1 MELRKLKELWDGSSN
16 SSIPINEKE
25 LNQILN
31 KRSRR
36 PIAIIKR
43 NLKLE
48 MAFGILFYCFF
59 IWIVSNQ
66 AVSIILYFDII
77 LLVVAGIL
85 YSIYVFY
92 KNQLLKK
99 MECMSCE
106 VKSNLSLQ
114 LGFLEKLVK
123 LYFKVGNIFVLFICS
138 IQSIAQTDKTNALL
152 WEISGNS
159 LKQPSYLFGTIHMI
173 CKEDFTFSELAKQK
187 FNASKQVY
195 LELDMDDPKLQP
207 VMMGLMQLP
216 GNESLRNKLGENN
229 FNKLDS
235 FLKKQTNMNLAVF
248 DRFKPMMV
256 MSLLAQRILSCAA
269 MESYEMNFVKMASE
283 QKKELLGLERVEDQV
298 AVFDAIPDSL
308 EIRSIMNMVNDFES
322 QKKEFTRMS
331 SLYKA
336 QNLDSLYQLLVA
348 SPEMMGSQELLL
360 DRRNRNWIPI
370 MESAMKKSST
380 FFAVGAGHLAGSQG
394 VLELLRKQG
403 YKVKPIQ

>member
-1 MELRKLKELWDGSSN
+1 MKWMSLRKSKLWT
-16 SSIPINEKE
+16 
-25 LNQILN
+25 
-31 KRSRR
+31 
-36 PIAIIKR
+36 
-43 NLKLE
+43 
-48 MAFGILFYCFF
+48 
-59 IWIVSNQ
+59 V
-66 AVSIILYFDII
+66 
-77 LLVVAGIL
+77 LLL
-85 YSIYVFY
+85 T
-92 KNQLLKK
+92 
-99 MECMSCE
+99 
-106 VKSNLSLQ
+106 
-114 LGFLEKLVK
+114 
-123 LYFKVGNIFVLFICS
+123 ICS

-256 MSLLAQRILSCAA
+256 MSLLAQRLLSCAA

-308 EIRSIMNMVNDFES
+308 EIRSIMNIVNDFES

-336 QNLDSLYQLLVA
+336 QNLESLYQLLVA

-370 MESAMKKSST
+370 MESAMKNSST
-380 FFAVGAGHLAGSQG
+380 FFAVGAGHLGGSQG

-403 YKVKPIQ
+403 YVVKGIK

>member
-1 MELRKLKELWDGSSN
+1 MKWMSLRKSKLWT
-16 SSIPINEKE
+16 
-25 LNQILN
+25 
-31 KRSRR
+31 
-36 PIAIIKR
+36 
-43 NLKLE
+43 
-48 MAFGILFYCFF
+48 
-59 IWIVSNQ
+59 V
-66 AVSIILYFDII
+66 
-77 LLVVAGIL
+77 LLL
-85 YSIYVFY
+85 T
-92 KNQLLKK
+92 
-99 MECMSCE
+99 
-106 VKSNLSLQ
+106 
-114 LGFLEKLVK
+114 
-123 LYFKVGNIFVLFICS
+123 ICS

-256 MSLLAQRILSCAA
+256 MSLLAQRLLSCAA

-380 FFAVGAGHLAGSQG
+380 FFAVGAGHLAGNQG
-394 VLELLRKQG
+394 VLEFLRKQG

>member
-1 MELRKLKELWDGSSN
+1 M
-16 SSIPINEKE
+16 
-25 LNQILN
+25 
-31 KRSRR
+31 
-36 PIAIIKR
+36 
-43 NLKLE
+43 
-48 MAFGILFYCFF
+48 
-59 IWIVSNQ
+59 
-66 AVSIILYFDII
+66 
-77 LLVVAGIL
+77 
-85 YSIYVFY
+85 
-92 KNQLLKK
+92 
-99 MECMSCE
+99 
-106 VKSNLSLQ
+106 
-114 LGFLEKLVK
+114 
-123 LYFKVGNIFVLFICS
+123 
-138 IQSIAQTDKTNALL
+138 QSIAQSDKANALL
-152 WEISGNS
+152 WEISGNG
-159 LKQPSYLFGTIHMI
+159 LQQPSYLFGTIHMI
-173 CKEDFTFSELAKQK
+173 CKEDFAFSEIAKQK
-187 FNASKQVY
+187 FNNSKQVY
-195 LELDMDDPKLQP
+195 LELDMDDPQLQS

-216 GNESLRNKLGENN
+216 DKESLKNKLGESN
-229 FNKLDS
+229 FNRLDS
-235 FLKKQTNMNLAVF
+235 FLKKEMNMNFAVF

-256 MSLLAQRILSCAA
+256 MSLLAQRLLSCAA

-308 EIRSIMNMVNDFES
+308 EIRSIMNIVNDFES

-336 QNLDSLYQLLVA
+336 QNLESLYQLLVA

>member
-1 MELRKLKELWDGSSN
+1 MKWVSLSQSRLWVV
-16 SSIPINEKE
+16 
-25 LNQILN
+25 
-31 KRSRR
+31 
-36 PIAIIKR
+36 
-43 NLKLE
+43 
-48 MAFGILFYCFF
+48 FLFT
-59 IWIVSNQ
+59 I
-66 AVSIILYFDII
+66 
-77 LLVVAGIL
+77 
-85 YSIYVFY
+85 YS
-92 KNQLLKK
+92 
-99 MECMSCE
+99 M
-106 VKSNLSLQ
+106 
-114 LGFLEKLVK
+114 
-123 LYFKVGNIFVLFICS
+123 
-138 IQSIAQTDKTNALL
+138 QSFAQSDKANALL
-152 WEISGNS
+152 WEISGTG
-159 LKQPSYLFGTIHMI
+159 LQQPSYLFGTIHMI
-173 CKEDFTFSELAKQK
+173 CKEDFAFSEIAKQK
-187 FNASKQVY
+187 FNNSKQVY
-195 LELDMDDPKLQP
+195 LELDMDDPQLQS

-216 GNESLRNKLGENN
+216 DKESLKNKLGESN
-229 FNKLDS
+229 FNRLDS
-235 FLKKQTNMNLAVF
+235 FLKKEMNMNLALF
-248 DRFKPMMV
+248 DRFKPMML
-256 MSLLAQRILSCAA
+256 MSLLAQRLLSCAA

-336 QNLDSLYQLLVA
+336 QNLESLYQLLVA

>member
-1 MELRKLKELWDGSSN
+1 MKWMSLRKSKLWT
-16 SSIPINEKE
+16 
-25 LNQILN
+25 
-31 KRSRR
+31 
-36 PIAIIKR
+36 
-43 NLKLE
+43 
-48 MAFGILFYCFF
+48 
-59 IWIVSNQ
+59 V
-66 AVSIILYFDII
+66 
-77 LLVVAGIL
+77 LLL
-85 YSIYVFY
+85 T
-92 KNQLLKK
+92 
-99 MECMSCE
+99 
-106 VKSNLSLQ
+106 
-114 LGFLEKLVK
+114 
-123 LYFKVGNIFVLFICS
+123 ICS

-195 LELDMDDPKLQP
+195 LELDMDDPKLQS
-207 VMMGLMQLP
+207 VMIGLMQLP

-283 QKKELLGLERVEDQV
+283 QQKKLLGLERVEDQV
-298 AVFDAIPDSL
+298 AIFDAIPDSL

-336 QNLDSLYQLLVA
+336 QNLESLYQLMVA

-370 MESAMKKSST
+370 MESAMKISST

-394 VLELLRKQG
+394 VLELLRKKG

>member
-1 MELRKLKELWDGSSN
+1 MKWMSLRKSKLWT
-16 SSIPINEKE
+16 
-25 LNQILN
+25 
-31 KRSRR
+31 
-36 PIAIIKR
+36 
-43 NLKLE
+43 
-48 MAFGILFYCFF
+48 
-59 IWIVSNQ
+59 V
-66 AVSIILYFDII
+66 
-77 LLVVAGIL
+77 LLL
-85 YSIYVFY
+85 T
-92 KNQLLKK
+92 
-99 MECMSCE
+99 
-106 VKSNLSLQ
+106 
-114 LGFLEKLVK
+114 
-123 LYFKVGNIFVLFICS
+123 ICS

>member
-1 MELRKLKELWDGSSN
+1 MKWMSLRKSKLWT
-16 SSIPINEKE
+16 
-25 LNQILN
+25 
-31 KRSRR
+31 
-36 PIAIIKR
+36 
-43 NLKLE
+43 
-48 MAFGILFYCFF
+48 
-59 IWIVSNQ
+59 V
-66 AVSIILYFDII
+66 
-77 LLVVAGIL
+77 LLL
-85 YSIYVFY
+85 T
-92 KNQLLKK
+92 
-99 MECMSCE
+99 
-106 VKSNLSLQ
+106 
-114 LGFLEKLVK
+114 
-123 LYFKVGNIFVLFICS
+123 ICS

-256 MSLLAQRILSCAA
+256 MSLLAQRLLSCAA

-336 QNLDSLYQLLVA
+336 QNLESLYQLLVA

-380 FFAVGAGHLAGSQG
+380 FFAVGAGHLAGNQG